1 MKVNNFE
8 QIKKLLTFESD
19 DEFYVIHILK
29 RKKDNPELESNVKM
43 VKTYYVSSHE
53 YLDKKQND
61 IMEHCIKYNA
71 RAYIN
76 LNVRSYKKV
85 ALQTLV
91 KTAQFIEQGDY
102 KAVRVAFDKSVTQS
116 GTTRNKSW
124 VIDIDSDDGI
134 TSNPDIVTYINNH
147 CEPLDGTMK
156 FIDTIHTVSGIHLIT
171 KPFNVKTFK
180 DRYPTIE
187 VKKNNPTI
195 LYA

>member
-8 QIKKLLTFESD
+8 QIKTLLTFESD

-43 VKTYYVSSHE
+43 IKTYFVNSLE
-53 YLDKKQND
+53 YLNRKQQD
-61 IMEHCIKYNA
+61 IIEYCIKHNA

-76 LNVRSYKKV
+76 LNVRSYKRV

-102 KAVRVAFDKSVTQS
+102 KAVQVAFEKSVTQS

-124 VIDIDSDDGI
+124 VLDVDDKEVNTWMLDFIDR
-134 TSNPDIVTYINNH
+134 
-147 CEPLDGTMK
+147 CEPVDVGSK
-156 FIDTIHTVSGIHLIT
+156 VITIIPTVSGYHVIT
-171 KPFNVKTFK
+171 KPFNVKQFK
-180 DRYPTIE
+180 ERYMKIE